1 MKLTVLGCG
10 TSTGVPIPGCT
21 CPVCLSD
28 EPRNKRMRTSAFIQ
42 LPSGANLLIDTSTD
56 LRHQA
61 LAWGLTRVDAVLY
74 THSHADHILGIDDL
88 RAFNYIQG
96 GPIPCY
102 GTKAT
107 FDDIRSMFAYAFSPN
122 PLYQGGG
129 VPKLSLV
136 EITGQEPLQVCGET
150 VIPIPLM
157 HGKLPVLGY
166 RVGSLAYL
174 TDTNFIPPES
184 FAKLRG
190 LSHLVLDGLRNDPHP
205 SHFSIPEA
213 VAVARE
219 IGAKQ
224 TWLIHMT
231 HSVDYAAVDGSLPD
245 GIRLAYDG
253 LTLSF

>member
-1 MKLTVLGCG
+1 
-10 TSTGVPIPGCT
+10 
-21 CPVCLSD
+21 
-28 EPRNKRMRTSAFIQ
+28 MRTSAFVEVAPGTNI
-42 LPSGANLLIDTSTD
+42 LIDSTTD

-88 RAFNYIQG
+88 RAFNYVQG

-107 FDDIRSMFAYAFSPN
+107 FDDIRSMFSYAFNPN

-129 VPKLSLV
+129 VPRLMLN
-136 EITGQEPLQVCGET
+136 EISGEEELEVCGAR
-150 VIPIPLM
+150 VLPIPLI

-166 RVGSLAYL
+166 RIGSLAYL

-184 FAKLRG
+184 RARLSG
-190 LSHLVLDGLRNDPHP
+190 LSHLILDGLRFEPHP

-213 VAVARE
+213 IEVARE
-219 IGAKQ
+219 IGANQ

-231 HSVDYAAVDGSLPD
+231 HSVDYDAINSSLPA
-245 GIRLAYDG
+245 GIQLAYDG
-253 LTLSF
+253 LSLEF